1 MGIIVNNI
9 DTKGAPVKMEPQA
22 KKVEAPKLVPVVAA
36 PTTVT
41 AEAGAPLK
49 AGEIF
54 GMMKTYL
61 D

>member
-22 KKVEAPKLVPVVAA
+22 KKVEAPKPVAVVAA
-36 PTTVT
+36 PVVT
-41 AEAGAPLK
+41 ADAGAPLK